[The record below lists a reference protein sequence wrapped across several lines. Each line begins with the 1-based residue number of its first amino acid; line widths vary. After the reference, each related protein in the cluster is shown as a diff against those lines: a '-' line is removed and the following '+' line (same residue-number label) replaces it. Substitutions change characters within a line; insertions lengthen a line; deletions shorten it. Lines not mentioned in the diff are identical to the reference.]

1 MLQGHLERM
10 LTGNATDIGA
20 MLAGV
25 REHHDTLV
33 SALEGE
39 PAAAASLADSG
50 VLNALQVSIQGGHTC
65 STLPDLLDQNARY
78 TLGFACPRLSL
89 CEAAGL

>member
-1 MLQGHLERM
+1 VQTHLEGM
-10 LTGNATDIGA
+10 LTRNASDIGA

-50 VLNALQVSIQGGHTC
+50 VLNALQVGAGDFVP
-65 STLPDLLDQNARY
+65 STVLEVPWHC
-78 TLGFACPRLSL
+78 GP
-89 CEAAGL
+89 